1 MGLPVV
7 DNNEK
12 CDDNE
17 KNYTSCASW
26 SLGAILSIAG
36 NQTLIGLQG
45 TLIGLQGSAQYRA
58 KIL

>member
-36 NQTLIGLQG
+36 NQTLIGLQV
-45 TLIGLQGSAQYRA
+45 SAQYRA